1 MCTYRPDSVEEG
13 WRLPGDHYLAS
24 LDYLVSSRP
33 MRDSVSKTQGQSNE
47 MAQQLINELAAKL
60 DRMKREN

>member
-1 MCTYRPDSVEEG
+1 
-13 WRLPGDHYLAS
+13 
-24 LDYLVSSRP
+24 

-60 DRMKREN
+60 DRMKGEN